1 MILEKTFTINQKS
14 QALEVIFECVD
25 LSKSKIKDAMEKG
38 SVWLDDGSKVSR
50 IRRSKNEVLPGQTI
64 YLYYDE
70 QILSKIPAEPL
81 LIDSMK
87 TYSVWFKPK
96 GIFSQGSKWGDHCSI
111 IRIASKV
118 LQKDSFP
125 VHRLDRA
132 TSGLMVIAHS
142 KNSARLLS
150 DQFAQREIKKKY
162 LAICDGVIDT
172 NKIIDYELD
181 GKDALTE
188 IFPVDTH
195 HDKSLIEIDIRTGRK
210 HQIRRHL
217 SMIDHPVIGDRL
229 YSDSSA
235 KHEIDLCLQSIYLG
249 FTCVETGNWRE
260 FNIDESQKLKL
271 EK

>member
-1 MILEKTFTINQKS
+1 
-14 QALEVIFECVD
+14 
-25 LSKSKIKDAMEKG
+25 MEKG

-70 QILSKIPAEPL
+70 QILSKIPAKPL

-87 TYSVWFKPK
+87 TYSVWFKPN

-111 IRIASKV
+111 IRIASKE

-125 VHRLDRA
+125 VYIVWIEQLQD
-132 TSGLMVIAHS
+132 LMAIAHS

-172 NKIIDYELD
+172 NKN
-181 GKDALTE
+181 
-188 IFPVDTH
+188 H
-195 HDKSLIEIDIRTGRK
+195 
-210 HQIRRHL
+210 
-217 SMIDHPVIGDRL
+217 
-229 YSDSSA
+229 
-235 KHEIDLCLQSIYLG
+235 
-249 FTCVETGNWRE
+249 
-260 FNIDESQKLKL
+260 
-271 EK
+271 

>member
-14 QALEVIFECVD
+14 QALEVISECVD
-25 LSKSKIKDAMEKG
+25 LSRSKIKDAMEKG

-111 IRIASKV
+111 IRIASKG
-118 LQKDSFP
+118 LQKESFP

-150 DQFAQREIKKKY
+150 DQFAQREVKKKY

-181 GKDALTE
+181 GKGALTE

-229 YSDSSA
+229 YSNSSA